1 MRKAMYYQKIAV
13 NQSDSLI
20 TECLDEMSK
29 EEEVDPWME
38 DIHSIEEELQASI
51 VDLTKKELKAKI
63 INAAAQFVLD
73 QKRQHKS
80 VDCMPQPST
89 WFKIQPHVTDSA
101 MSKVLNRTRAGN
113 MELGNITKNRWGL
126 QWKQCPWCL
135 DKGVQQRLSEVHVIL
150 LCPVVKDER
159 LRLGI
164 KEMCYGKWR
173 NGAMEP
179 QISLMGFL
187 GQDGAHPAELLKR
200 ARLVHQL
207 VEMWFSRVS
216 TV

>member
-1 MRKAMYYQKIAV
+1 
-13 NQSDSLI
+13 
-20 TECLDEMSK
+20 
-29 EEEVDPWME
+29 
-38 DIHSIEEELQASI
+38 
-51 VDLTKKELKAKI
+51 
-63 INAAAQFVLD
+63 
-73 QKRQHKS
+73 
-80 VDCMPQPST
+80 MPQPST

-126 QWKQCPWCL
+126 QWKQGPWCL

>member
-89 WFKIQPHVTDSA
+89 WFKIQPHVTDS
-101 MSKVLNRTRAGN
+101 
-113 MELGNITKNRWGL
+113 E
-126 QWKQCPWCL
+126 
-135 DKGVQQRLSEVHVIL
+135 
-150 LCPVVKDER
+150 
-159 LRLGI
+159 
-164 KEMCYGKWR
+164 
-173 NGAMEP
+173 
-179 QISLMGFL
+179 
-187 GQDGAHPAELLKR
+187 
-200 ARLVHQL
+200 
-207 VEMWFSRVS
+207 
-216 TV
+216 